1 MKNRTMYLVTSEY
14 AMEFE
19 NGSSTKLFA
28 YYDAAKAYFYSAV
41 SENEQNDHLV
51 GREDTVINRDVSGLY
66 LDEYEIYK
74 DGHYCEDHFS
84 IRIEEVKVED
94 EYGVN
99 EFDNSTDA
107 SENYKKANKILS
119 NVDVT
124 TVAKACSAISTLI
137 SNMNIGADYDMLL
150 SEINEKV
157 ADILNI
163 GRALKTYGK
172 KKKCPKCGK
181 QLYLS
186 DLPQY
191 DYVCPWCDENF

>member
-1 MKNRTMYLVTSEY
+1 
-14 AMEFE
+14 
-19 NGSSTKLFA
+19 
-28 YYDAAKAYFYSAV
+28 
-41 SENEQNDHLV
+41 
-51 GREDTVINRDVSGLY
+51 
-66 LDEYEIYK
+66 
-74 DGHYCEDHFS
+74 
-84 IRIEEVKVED
+84 
-94 EYGVN
+94 
-99 EFDNSTDA
+99 
-107 SENYKKANKILS
+107 
-119 NVDVT
+119 
-124 TVAKACSAISTLI
+124 
-137 SNMNIGADYDMLL
+137 MNIGADYDMLL

>member
-1 MKNRTMYLVTSEY
+1 MKKFDVTVTTTGSIIVE
-14 AMEFE
+14 AETKEDAFDKVLSMSSKEIFE
-19 NGSSTKLFA
+19 
-28 YYDAAKAYFYSAV
+28 KANLCGFEPSDIRDL
-41 SENEQNDHLV
+41 QN
-51 GREDTVINRDVSGLY
+51 
-66 LDEYEIYK
+66 
-74 DGHYCEDHFS
+74 GHYCEDHFS

-186 DLPQY
+186 DLPKY